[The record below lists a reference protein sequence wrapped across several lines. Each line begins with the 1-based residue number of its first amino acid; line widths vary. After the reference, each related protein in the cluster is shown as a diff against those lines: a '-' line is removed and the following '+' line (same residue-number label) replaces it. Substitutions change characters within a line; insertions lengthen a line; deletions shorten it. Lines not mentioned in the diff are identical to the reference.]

1 MSVQTKKRPHGDNS
15 TQRYLP
21 FSEIRENVMIMK
33 DGSARLVLRCSTVNF
48 LLKSSEEQDA
58 IIMSYQ
64 RFLNSL
70 EFPIQILIRSTKL
83 DIEGYLSNLN
93 ARALKQENFKLQRQ
107 TYEYIDY
114 LKKLVE
120 VAQIMRK
127 EFYLVI
133 PFDYVENKS
142 VRDTGIMWMFSN
154 FWASI
159 NWSVEINKIK
169 SNIKGFDKIKKWLNT
184 RANHIKT
191 SLENIWLKATELD
204 KTELVKLMIDY
215 YNPSLDNLEA
225 SKNFGNNDLL

>member
-1 MSVQTKKRPHGDNS
+1 MSVQTKKRPHPDNS

-21 FSEIRENVMIMK
+21 FSEIRENIMIMK
-33 DGSARLVLRCSTVNF
+33 DGSARLVLKCSTVNF
-48 LLKSSEEQDA
+48 LLKSTEEQDA

-83 DIEGYLSNLN
+83 DIEWYLSNLN
-93 ARALKQENFKLQRQ
+93 AKALKQENFKLQQQ

-120 VAQIMRK
+120 IAQIMRK
-127 EFYLVI
+127 EFYIII

-159 NWSVEINKIK
+159 NWSVEVTRIRNNIK
-169 SNIKGFDKIKKWLNT
+169 SFEKIKKGLNI
-184 RANHIKT
+184 RANHVKT
-191 SLENIWLKATELD
+191 SLENIWLKTTELN
-204 KTELVKLMIDY
+204 KTDLVKLMIDY
-215 YNPSLDNLEA
+215 YNPTLDNLEA
-225 SKNFGNNDLL
+225 SKSFGKADLL

>member
-1 MSVQTKKRPHGDNS
+1 MSVQTKKRPHPDNS

-21 FSEIRENVMIMK
+21 FSEIRENIMIMK
-33 DGSARLVLRCSTVNF
+33 DGSARLVMRCSTVNF
-48 LLKSSEEQDA
+48 LLKSTQEQDA

-70 EFPIQILIRSTKL
+70 EFPIQILIRSIKL
-83 DIEGYLSNLN
+83 DIDGYLANLN
-93 ARALKQENFKLQRQ
+93 WKALKQENYKLQRQ

-120 VAQIMRK
+120 IAQIMRK
-127 EFYLVI
+127 EFYIVL
-133 PFDYVENKS
+133 PFDYVENRS

-159 NWSVEINKIK
+159 NWSVEITKLR
-169 SNIKGFDKIKKWLNT
+169 SNIKGFEKMKKWLNT

-191 SLENIWLKATELD
+191 SLENIWIKATELNR
-204 KTELVKLMIDY
+204 TELVKLMIDY
-215 YNPSLDNLEA
+215 HNPTLNNVEA
-225 SKNFGNNDLL
+225 SKNFGKAELL